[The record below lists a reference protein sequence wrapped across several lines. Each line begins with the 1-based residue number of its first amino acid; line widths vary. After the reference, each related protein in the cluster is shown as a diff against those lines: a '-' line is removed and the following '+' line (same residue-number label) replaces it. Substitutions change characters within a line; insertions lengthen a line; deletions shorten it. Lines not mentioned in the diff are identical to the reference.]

1 MRFIPSNHLSTYR
14 FSDARESL
22 IRAKQS
28 YPNDTL
34 GFSGKTYG
42 CGDEALLTLPP
53 ITHST
58 RLMLAQ
64 GRPITFHLSPPSL
77 KGLSHHLF
85 ALLPQGGGQLRIEG
99 IPAYAFANGANG
111 HIVCYNMADMAI
123 LAVFPTNLVSP
134 RHNPGPY

>member
-1 MRFIPSNHLSTYR
+1 MRRRSLANTSTNHP
-14 FSDARESL
+14 FDAL
-22 IRAKQS
+22 NAC
-28 YPNDTL
+28 
-34 GFSGKTYG
+34 SGQAY
-42 CGDEALLTLPP
+42 
-53 ITHST
+53 H
-58 RLMLAQ
+58 
-64 GRPITFHLSPPSL
+64 FSPPSL

-85 ALLPQGGGQLRIEG
+85 TLLPQGGGQLRIEG